1 MMYEP
6 GERDLSVMLNEV
18 EAEYPTGERERTTA
32 TLIAYGDPD
41 GDSSMAFTVG
51 TPAAIAATM
60 LLDGRIPDTGLVMPV
75 KPHIFDPILDEL
87 ATLGV
92 AFDERTERL

>member
-1 MMYEP
+1 
-6 GERDLSVMLNEV
+6 
-18 EAEYPTGERERTTA
+18 
-32 TLIAYGDPD
+32 LIVYGDPD

-75 KPHIFDPILDEL
+75 KPHIFDPILDEMAARGAAFSEATVKL
-87 ATLGV
+87 AATGAGAAPAV
-92 AFDERTERL
+92 TS

>member
-1 MMYEP
+1 
-6 GERDLSVMLNEV
+6 MLNEV

-32 TLIAYGDPD
+32 ALIVYGDPD